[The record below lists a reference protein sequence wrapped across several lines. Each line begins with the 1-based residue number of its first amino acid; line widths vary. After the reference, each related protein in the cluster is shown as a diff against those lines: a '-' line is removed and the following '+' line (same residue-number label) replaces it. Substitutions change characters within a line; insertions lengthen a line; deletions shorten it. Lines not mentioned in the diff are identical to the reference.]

1 MRLSSNPQISLSSI
15 ETTFVRMTEKL
26 TTDLMLVRALVS
38 QDIEHIFWHPGG
50 ASFPYYQALSDCKE
64 ISLVLVRHE
73 LGACHMA
80 DGYARATGR
89 PGVVMLTS
97 GSGASNSITGIA
109 NAYMD
114 SVPIIVMCGRDSR
127 GCTVTDQFDETDMIG
142 VSRPVVK
149 HSYVVHTATDI
160 PRIVQEAFF
169 VATSGRPGP
178 VVIDI
183 PRSAHEN
190 TTKYEYVMP
199 EQVSL
204 RGYRPAE
211 KGHAGQIK
219 RALEALLQSSRP
231 VIYAGGGVIQGD
243 AASVLLTFAESLNL
257 PVATSLMGL
266 GAIPGTNELFL
277 GMLGSYGTRLA
288 NDALA
293 HSDLILAIGTRFD
306 DRATNDPEQFCP
318 EAKVIHVD
326 IDPASI
332 SKVITA
338 DLPIVG
344 PCKEVLTI
352 LNQLTQEKQS
362 LDAMGNNPYTTWWTQ
377 IDGWRKELLQEV
389 RSEPTVIDS
398 DLLRPQDAVQALYDE
413 THGEAYITTDVG
425 LHQMFVA
432 QGYTFSTPRRWVT
445 PGGLGTMGFGLPA
458 ALGIQFAFPKATVV
472 CITGESSFLVNL
484 QELSTCRQY
493 ELPIKVFCFNNG
505 TLGMVKQWNQLHGG
519 DCELRGYPESM
530 PDFVQLVESFGH
542 RALRA
547 TTREE
552 LKHAV
557 GLAFSDE
564 FKTQTIFVDVRLDP
578 NVTLLQRVEEDVL

>member
-1 MRLSSNPQISLSSI
+1 MRLSANPQISLSTI
-15 ETTFVRMTEKL
+15 ETTFFRMTDKL
-26 TTDLMLVRALVS
+26 TTDQVLVRALMS
-38 QDIEHIFWHPGG
+38 QEIEHIFWHPGG
-50 ASFPYYQALSDCKE
+50 ASFPYHQTLSDCEE
-64 ISLVLVRHE
+64 ISLVLVRNE

-80 DGYARATGR
+80 DGYARASGR

-114 SVPIIVMCGRDSR
+114 SVPIIVICGRETR
-127 GCTVTDQFDETDMIG
+127 GDIVTDQFDETDLIG

-149 HSYVVHTATDI
+149 HSYVVHAATEI

-190 TTKYEYVMP
+190 TTTFEYVMP

-211 KGHAGQIK
+211 RGHSGQIT

-243 AASVLLTFAESLNL
+243 AALELLTFAESLNL

-277 GMLGSYGTRLA
+277 GMLGSYGTRIA
-288 NDALA
+288 NNALA
-293 HSDLILAIGTRFD
+293 HSDLVLAIGARFD
-306 DRATNDPEQFCP
+306 DRATTNPDQFSP
-318 EAKVIHVD
+318 PAKVIHVD

-344 PCKEVLTI
+344 PCKEVLAI
-352 LNQLTQEKQS
+352 LNQLAQEKQS
-362 LDAMGNNPYTTWWTQ
+362 VDAKGYNQYTTWWAQ
-377 IDGWRKELLQEV
+377 INLWRQELHQEKT
-389 RSEPTVIDS
+389 RSEPILGES
-398 DLLRPQDAVQALYDE
+398 EPIRPQDAVQALYDE
-413 THGEAYITTDVG
+413 TQGEAYITTDVG

-432 QGYTFSTPRRWVT
+432 QGYAFSKPRRWIT

-458 ALGIQFAFPKATVV
+458 ALGVQFAFPKSTVV

-493 ELPIKVFCFNNG
+493 ELPIKIFCFNNG
-505 TLGMVKQWNQLHGG
+505 TLGMIKHRNQLDGRDGKLHG
-519 DCELRGYPESM
+519 YTESM

-542 RALRA
+542 RAIRA
-547 TTREE
+547 TNIEE
-552 LKHAV
+552 LKQAIR
-557 GLAFSDE
+557 LALSDE
-564 FKTQTIFVDVRLDP
+564 FKTQTMFVDVSLDS
-578 NVTLLQRVEEDVL
+578 NASILQ